1 MKVGI
6 YCRVSTENQ
15 KGKDKVSLDR
25 QERLGVEYCEKNKY
39 DYEVYSEVVSGASK
53 TIDREEFFKL
63 ESKLFSK
70 EINAIWFYDWDR
82 MIRDFEIGFYFKKLV
97 EDTQCKVFVL
107 DREYNIFD
115 DADNLEYGI
124 RVIFSDYERRKI
136 RNRMIGGKV
145 EKWREGKGFSGQ
157 VGIGYT
163 RKDGYVVI
171 DDKESKIIKDV
182 YKYFLRKDVKKYT
195 QVLERVRK
203 KYGDENG
210 KIKGISHTGRVRD
223 ILSDK
228 KYLGVYTITDQ
239 NGVDWD
245 FNFGRIIED
254 EVFEEV
260 QKKMQY
266 VTSLRRGNAKYEYL
280 LKGKVRCSDCGGS
293 MVVRGGGTPKDKGG
307 RGKGYYKYYF
317 CSKGSKAKYDYIH
330 NSLDEKL
337 KYTKDEIREKV
348 CISVDT
354 AFNNIG
360 VDKLET
366 IIWKGLKYILT
377 QSDYIKS
384 EYKTRFD
391 KNLGLKEDNKG
402 RLVVYKERLR
412 TLERDREKVLD
423 DYVTGKLDVDDYNM
437 WKKNHYEAKKKEI
450 NKRIVDLENE
460 MLNTNDIEKFD
471 DFVDVML
478 KDLDNRFKNKRFS
491 HRRRLISQYV
501 DYIDVRRK
509 DANSKKYSVYIRLLF
524 EDKVLKDNELI
535 VNENGIDLFFI
546 KNSKYES
553 LSFNKKHI
561 FGFGLDV
568 DVFVLNNNENVVLE
582 KCIFDF

>member
-15 KGKDKVSLDR
+15 RGKDKVSLDR
-25 QERLGVEYCEKNKY
+25 QERLGVEYCERNGH
-39 DYEVYSEVVSGASK
+39 DYEVYSEVVSGATK

-63 ESKLFSK
+63 ESKLFTK
-70 EINAIWFYDWDR
+70 EINGIWFYDWDR

-97 EDTQCKVFVL
+97 EDTKCKVFVL

-145 EKWREGKGFSGQ
+145 EKWRVGKGFSGQ

-171 DDKESKIIKDV
+171 DSKESKIVKDV
-182 YKYFLRKDVKKYT
+182 FKYFLRKDVKKYT
-195 QVLERVRK
+195 QVLERIRK
-203 KYGDENG
+203 KYGDEDG

-228 KYLGVYTITDQ
+228 KYLGVYTLTDQ
-239 NGVDWD
+239 NGVEWD
-245 FNFGRIIED
+245 FNFGRIID
-254 EVFEEV
+254 DDVFEQV
-260 QKKMQY
+260 QSKMNF

-317 CSKGSKAKYDYIH
+317 CSRGSKAKYDFVH
-330 NSLDEKL
+330 NSLDEKI
-337 KYTKDEIREKV
+337 KYTKDEIRENV
-348 CISVDT
+348 CVSVDT

-366 IIWKGLKYILT
+366 IIWKGLKFILT
-377 QSDYIKS
+377 KSDYIKS
-384 EYKTRFD
+384 EYKSRYS

-402 RLVVYKERLR
+402 RLVVYKGKVRS
-412 TLERDREKVLD
+412 LERDKEKVFN
-423 DYVTGKLDVDDYNM
+423 DYVAGKLDVADYNN
-437 WKKNHYEAKKKEI
+437 WKKTHYETKKREI
-450 NKRIVDLENE
+450 NKIIKDLENE
-460 MLNTNDIEKFD
+460 IENFEDDGKFD

-478 KDLDNRFKNKRFS
+478 KDLDNRFRNKRFS
-491 HRRRLISQYV
+491 HRRRLISQYI

-509 DANSKKYSVYIRLLF
+509 SANSKQYSVYIKLLF
-524 EDKVLKDNELI
+524 EDKILKDNELI
-535 VNENGIDLFFI
+535 VDEDNINLFFI

-553 LSFNKKHI
+553 LGFDKRQ
-561 FGFGLDV
+561 FFDFGLDIN
-568 DVFVLNNNENVVLE
+568 VFVLNNNENVVLE

>member
-15 KGKDKVSLDR
+15 RGREKVSLDR
-25 QERLGVEYCEKNKY
+25 QERLGREYCEKNGY
-39 DYEVYSEVVSGASK
+39 DYEVYSEVVSGAKK
-53 TIDREEFFKL
+53 TIDREEFYKL

-97 EDTQCKVFVL
+97 EDTKCKVFVL
-107 DREYNIFD
+107 DREYDIFD

-145 EKWREGKGFSGQ
+145 EKWRVGKGFSGQ
-157 VGIGYT
+157 VGLGYT
-163 RKDGYVVI
+163 RKDGDVVI
-171 DDKESKIIKDV
+171 DEKESKIIKDV
-182 YKYFLRKDVKKYT
+182 YKFFLRKDVKQYT
-195 QVLERVRK
+195 QVLERIRK

-210 KIKGISHTGRVRD
+210 KINGISHTGRIRQ

-228 KYLGVYTITDQ
+228 KYLGTYTLTDQ

-245 FNFGRIIED
+245 FDFGRIVDD

-260 QKKMQY
+260 QKKMKY
-266 VTSLRRGNAKYEYL
+266 VTSLRRGNGKYEYL

-293 MVVRGGGTPKDKGG
+293 MIVRGGGTTKEKGG

-317 CSKGSKAKYDYIH
+317 CSKASKAKYDKVH
-330 NSLDEKL
+330 NHLDKNL
-337 KYTKDEIREKV
+337 RYTTKEIRDNICK
-348 CISVDT
+348 SVDT

-360 VDKLET
+360 TEKLEL
-366 IIWKGLKYILT
+366 IVWKGLKHVLSKS
-377 QSDYIKS
+377 QFIKD
-384 EYKTRFD
+384 EYKSRYA

-402 RLVVYKERLR
+402 RLVVYKGRLR
-412 TLERDREKVLD
+412 TLERDKEKVFN
-423 DYVTGKLDVDDYNM
+423 DYVNGKLDVDDYNM

-450 NKRIVDLENE
+450 NKRIVALENE
-460 MLNTNDIEKFD
+460 ILNYDNDTKFE
-471 DFVDVML
+471 DFIDVMI
-478 KDLDNRFKNKRFS
+478 KDLDNRFRNKRFS
-491 HRRRLISQYV
+491 HRRRIISQYV
-501 DYIDVRRK
+501 DFIDVKRK
-509 DANSKKYSVYIRLLF
+509 DANTKKYSLYMKLLF
-524 EDKVLKDNELI
+524 EDKELKENELI
-535 VNENGIDLFFI
+535 VNEDNVDLFFI

-553 LSFNKKHI
+553 LTFNKKHI
-561 FGFGLDV
+561 FDFGLNIEFLV
-568 DVFVLNNNENVVLE
+568 MNNNENVFLE
-582 KCIFDF
+582 NVIFDF

>member
-6 YCRVSTENQ
+6 YCRVSTDNQ

-195 QVLERVRK
+195 QVLERIRK

-228 KYLGVYTITDQ
+228 KYLGVYTLTDQ

-266 VTSLRRGNAKYEYL
+266 VTSLRRGNGKYEYL

-293 MVVRGGGTPKDKGG
+293 MVVRGGGTPKDNGG

-366 IIWKGLKYILT
+366 IVWKGLKYILT

-423 DYVTGKLDVDDYNM
+423 DYVTGKLDIEDYNIA
-437 WKKNHYEAKKKEI
+437 KKQYKAKKKNIEKDI
-450 NKRIVDLENE
+450 LDLENE